1 MIKYYNQ
8 GSTDTQ
14 LLEID
19 SFKKGS
25 WIYAESPTD
34 VELEELIGS
43 HELEPGHL
51 EDARDEDEMPRL
63 EREGEKTYLFVR
75 FAYKNGRGDIET
87 APLLVVLATD
97 FVLTMSPT
105 HLPALDVLLRRRGQL
120 VTKQRAKLIL
130 LILSNV
136 SDQYDM
142 FINQTSRQIKAI
154 RARLRGKGITN
165 QDLIAFVT
173 IEDELNEFLTSLQP
187 TNAALRRLLVGR
199 QLRLEEDQDIVEDL
213 LLNNEQSIEGIR
225 SNLRSISNIRESY
238 SAISTNNLNRTI
250 TWLTLST
257 ILVALPN
264 VFFGM
269 YGMNVPLPF
278 QRRNWAFEAI
288 IAVNVTLLVSILV
301 FVRRKRI
308 I

>member
-1 MIKYYNQ
+1 MLKYYDQ
-8 GSTDTQ
+8 DTGEQQ
-14 LLEID
+14 LQEID

-25 WIYAESPTD
+25 WLYAEAPND
-34 VELEELIGS
+34 DEIQQLIADFD
-43 HELEPGHL
+43 LEPGHL

-63 EREGEKTYLFVR
+63 EREGDKTYLYVR
-75 FAYKNGRGDIET
+75 FAYKNSRGDIET
-87 APLLVVLATD
+87 APLLIILAPD

-105 HLPALDVLLRRRGQL
+105 HLPALDVLLRRHGQL
-120 VTKQRAKLIL
+120 ATKQRAKLIL

-142 FINQTSRQIKAI
+142 FINQTSRQIKSF
-154 RARLRGKGITN
+154 RTRLRGKGIN
-165 QDLIAFVT
+165 NGDLIAFVT

-213 LLNNEQSIEGIR
+213 LLNNEQSIEGIK

-238 SAISTNNLNRTI
+238 SAISTNNLNQTI
-250 TWLTLST
+250 TVLTLAT

-269 YGMNVPLPF
+269 YGMNVALPF
-278 QRRNWAFEAI
+278 QHRSWMFEAI
-288 IAVNVTLLVSILV
+288 IAVNVSLILAIV
-301 FVRRKRI
+301 IYARRKRI

>member
-1 MIKYYNQ
+1 MIKYYYQ
-8 GSTDTQ
+8 DTNDMQ
-14 LLEID
+14 LGEID
-19 SFKKGS
+19 RYQKGS
-25 WIYAESPTD
+25 WIYAQNPSDSEMQALAD
-34 VELEELIGS
+34 EF
-43 HELEPGHL
+43 ELEPGHL

-63 EREGEKTYLFVR
+63 EREGDKTYLFVR
-75 FAYKNGRGDIET
+75 FAYKNSRGDIET
-87 APLLVVLATD
+87 APLLILLAPD
-97 FVLTMSPT
+97 FVLTMSPV
-105 HLPALDVLLRRRGQL
+105 HVPALDVLLRRRGQL
-120 VTKQRAKLIL
+120 STKQRAKLIL
-130 LILSNV
+130 LILSNI

-142 FINQTSRQIKAI
+142 FINQTSRQIKVI
-154 RARLRGKGITN
+154 RARLRSTGISN

-187 TNAALRRLLVGR
+187 TNAALRRLLIGR

-238 SAISTNNLNRTI
+238 SAISTNNLNKTI
-250 TWLTLST
+250 TWLTLAT

-269 YGMNVPLPF
+269 YGMNVPLPL
-278 QRRNWAFEAI
+278 QRRDWIFPVIIGVNVSLI
-288 IAVNVTLLVSILV
+288 IAIFI